1 MDRLNDIASSS
12 ASLMPLVVLSVGALG
27 SLHCAGMCGP
37 LLMASTKGQ
46 PKSQVG
52 YQLGRLLSYLSLGMA
67 SGVLAQ
73 WFLWQQQLPLL
84 TLLPSLLLAFGLIA
98 WGTNLVRSNR
108 RPPAI
113 LLKLYRKLPMQG
125 PFMIGLLSVLLPCG
139 FLYGVVLTVATFQ
152 SPLLGTLAMAAF
164 WLGTL
169 PALAG
174 APWLIHSLK
183 KLPFKIREKTLGLSL
198 VSIGLISLSWRFYQ
212 FYTTG
217 SCH

>member
-1 MDRLNDIASSS
+1 
-12 ASLMPLVVLSVGALG
+12 MPLAVLSVAALG

-37 LLMASTKGQ
+37 LLIASTKGQ
-46 PKSQVG
+46 LKSQVG
-52 YQLGRLLSYLSLGMA
+52 YQVGRLISYISLGLA

-98 WGTNLVRSNR
+98 WGTNLVRSQR
-108 RPPAI
+108 RPPTI
-113 LLKLYRKLPMQG
+113 LLKLYRNLPIQG

-152 SPLLGTLAMAAF
+152 NPLLGMLAMAAF

-169 PALAG
+169 PALSG
-174 APWLIHSLK
+174 APWLIAGLK

-198 VSIGLISLSWRFYQ
+198 VSIGLMSLTWRFYQ